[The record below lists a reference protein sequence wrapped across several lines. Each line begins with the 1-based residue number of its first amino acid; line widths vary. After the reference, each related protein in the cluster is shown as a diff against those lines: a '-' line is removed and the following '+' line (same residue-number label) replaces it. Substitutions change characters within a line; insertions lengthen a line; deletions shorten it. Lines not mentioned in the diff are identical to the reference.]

1 MSNEIYNTYKSGFTL
16 YAVIRKQSDDTVNI
30 QGTDTFEVW
39 NDANILTYD
48 FQMTDNGGDYYSVDF
63 PTAITGTDVETY
75 RIEIFLQTG
84 GSAAITDYPIAQG
97 ELFWQDGKEIDLGII
112 YNSNQ
117 TVTNVYDESSPPPIT
132 VINESVGRV

>member
-1 MSNEIYNTYKSGFTL
+1 MANEIYNTYKSGFTL
-16 YAVIRKQSDDTVNI
+16 YAVIRKKSDDTVNI

-39 NDANILTYD
+39 VDGNVATYD
-48 FQMTDNGGDYYSVDF
+48 HAMADNGGDYYSVDF
-63 PTAITGTDVETY
+63 PSVITGTDVETY

-84 GSAAITDYPIAQG
+84 GTPAITDYPIAQG
-97 ELFWQDGKEIDLGII
+97 EIFWQDGSEIDIGII